1 MKYKLFILFSIISYL
16 CHGQKIKLEL
26 NLTPGKSYTQCI
38 MAYSSGKQPQ
48 NDPKKSDSSQHQD
61 TESYS
66 RIIYSVVNQANS
78 YYELKAR
85 YDSLTWLTS
94 TQYSYN
100 EITSGN
106 KKKDPP
112 PLSALQAIKKSIVN
126 DKKYNDYT
134 SVLRELLKKTFSVK
148 MSRTGRIIEV
158 KNIDSLINDIIDKN
172 QYLTS
177 NSKEVTKR
185 ELITI
190 FGDSA
195 LKGRLIIYNPVFADS
210 VISKGEKWQGNST
223 FGSKSSA
230 NALTTY
236 ELLDISDKECL
247 ISATSKVV
255 TPNKELLIEKDG
267 LKLKTDLEG
276 TVTYNFKIDRSSGWV
291 KRSKIEQY
299 LKGTITPIINSD
311 NNSPE
316 VTIPVESTAKI
327 AITN

>member
-38 MAYSSGKQPQ
+38 VEYTSAKQPQ
-48 NDPKKSDSSQHQD
+48 NDPKKSDSSQHQY
-61 TESYS
+61 TNSYY
-66 RIIYSVVNQANS
+66 RIKYSVVKQSNS

-85 YDSLTWLTS
+85 YDSLTLVTS
-94 TQYSYN
+94 FSTRYL

-112 PLSALQAIKKSIVN
+112 PLTTLQAIIKNTVN

-134 SVLRELLKKTFSVK
+134 SVLRELLKKTFTVK

-158 KNIDSLINDIIDKN
+158 KNIDSLITRIIDKN

-185 ELITI
+185 ELIND

-195 LKGRLIIYNPVFADS
+195 LKGRLKMYNPVFADS
-210 VISKGEKWQGNST
+210 VISKGGKWQVNST

-267 LKLKTDLEG
+267 LKLKTDFAG

-291 KRSKIEQY
+291 IRSKIEQN

-311 NNSPE
+311 NKSPE
-316 VTIPVESTAKI
+316 VTIPVEGTTKI
-327 AITN
+327 AISN